1 MRGAGQRNSSRTKAA
16 WNKAAGSLGGLAP
29 SVKDA
34 PNIVVVTLCSCRRG
48 VSLRTLTAYVGC
60 EDNTS
65 EAGLLTLVGVL
76 IVVVGFAFRVNP
88 LLVVTVA
95 GIATG
100 IAGGLS
106 PLAVVAAFGKAFMT
120 SRYVAIV
127 WLVLPVIGLLEHA
140 GLKERARA
148 LVAGLRG
155 ASTSRILLAYFAVR
169 QITAALGLTSLGGHP
184 QMVRPLIAP
193 MAEGAA
199 ENRYGALPDNVR
211 HRIRAHAAAV
221 DNVALF
227 FGEDIFIAIGSILLI
242 KGFLDQ
248 NGIHVEPTDL
258 AVWAIPTAICAF
270 VIHCTR
276 VFLLDRSLAAEV
288 ARAKREE

>member
-1 MRGAGQRNSSRTKAA
+1 
-16 WNKAAGSLGGLAP
+16 
-29 SVKDA
+29 
-34 PNIVVVTLCSCRRG
+34 VVIG
-48 VSLRTLTAYVGC
+48 F
-60 EDNTS
+60 
-65 EAGLLTLVGVL
+65 VL
-76 IVVVGFAFRVNP
+76 RVNP

-95 GIATG
+95 GLATG
-100 IAGGLS
+100 IASGLG
-106 PLAVVAAFGKAFMT
+106 PLAVVAAFGKAFIT
-120 SRYVAIV
+120 SRYVAII

-155 ASTSRILLAYFAVR
+155 ATTSRILLAYFAIR

-199 ENRYGALPDNVR
+199 ENRYGELPPKVR
-211 HRIRAHAAAV
+211 NLIRAHAAGV
-221 DNVALF
+221 DNIALF

-248 NGIHVEPTDL
+248 NGVHVEPSQL
-258 AVWAIPTAICAF
+258 AIWAIPTAICAF

-276 VFLLDRSLAAEV
+276 LLFLERKLRRSVSVAED
-288 ARAKREE
+288 ET

>member
-1 MRGAGQRNSSRTKAA
+1 MLTLIGI
-16 WNKAAGSLGGLAP
+16 
-29 SVKDA
+29 V
-34 PNIVVVTLCSCRRG
+34 IVVIGFV
-48 VSLRTLTAYVGC
+48 LR
-60 EDNTS
+60 
-65 EAGLLTLVGVL
+65 
-76 IVVVGFAFRVNP
+76 INP

-95 GIATG
+95 GLATG
-100 IAGGLS
+100 IASGLG
-106 PLAVVAAFGKAFMT
+106 PLEVVAAFGKAFIT

-148 LVAGLRG
+148 VVAGRRR
-155 ASTSRILLAYFAVR
+155 ATAPRVLLPYFAIR
-169 QITAALGLTSLGGHP
+169 QITAALGLTSLGGHA

-199 ENRYGALPDNVR
+199 ENQYGELPESIRY
-211 HRIRAHAAAV
+211 RIRAHAAAV
-221 DNVALF
+221 DNIALF

-248 NGIHVEPTDL
+248 NGIHVEPTQL
-258 AVWAIPTAICAF
+258 AIWAIPTAISAF

-276 VFLLDRSLAAEV
+276 LLLLDRRLRAELAKQPEQA
-288 ARAKREE
+288 

>member
-1 MRGAGQRNSSRTKAA
+1 MF
-16 WNKAAGSLGGLAP
+16 SLIG
-29 SVKDA
+29 
-34 PNIVVVTLCSCRRG
+34 VV
-48 VSLRTLTAYVGC
+48 
-60 EDNTS
+60 
-65 EAGLLTLVGVL
+65 
-76 IVVVGFAFRVNP
+76 IVVVGFVLRINP

-95 GIATG
+95 GLATG
-100 IAGGLS
+100 LAGGLG
-106 PLAVVAAFGKAFMT
+106 PLEVVAAFGKAFIT

-140 GLKERARA
+140 GLKERARVV
-148 LVAGLRG
+148 VARLHS
-155 ASTSRILLAYFAVR
+155 ATTSRVLLAYFAIR

-199 ENRYGALPDNVR
+199 ENRYGELPQEIR
-211 HRIRAHAAAV
+211 HRIRANAAAA

-242 KGFLDQ
+242 RGFLDQ

-258 AVWAIPTAICAF
+258 AIWAIPTAVCALI
-270 VIHCTR
+270 IHCTR
-276 VFLLDRSLAAEV
+276 LLLLERRL
-288 ARAKREE
+288 RRELTKKATNA